1 MSAGLYT
8 CFKRVGVL
16 VGFFA
21 CVCVFL
27 CFLGVGVFTALSVS
41 NRYPHP
47 GCHLELESSQLYVLL
62 Y

>member
-1 MSAGLYT
+1 MSASLYA
-8 CFKRVGVL
+8 CLKRVGVL

-21 CVCVFL
+21 CVCVSV
-27 CFLGVGVFTALSVS
+27 FLGVGVFTALSVS